1 MANAIRPCCGEGGCY
16 RRRHIRL
23 LDKVPPSMAHTFV
36 AELAACEAGLGREEL
51 IKIVVKTARRG
62 LMGLAR
68 QSLREMGARGLAPSI
83 TAHNAM
89 LEAHAAR
96 GQWSNCLHLLTRMK
110 QAGPEPDMV
119 SYTTA
124 IRASSSTPLAAQLAR
139 QLLPELDAVAAR
151 SLADTS
157 ALPAPANRR
166 ERRQALHR
174 AVPALTLAPPAAAGS
189 SARAGV
195 EMERDWAPL
204 PGAVSEADAHAVSA
218 SEGSRG
224 RAEETRA
231 RTVGA
236 GEPGGALRD
245 LATAHRHSRPTLHAL
260 LGAASSEPGTALAML
275 TQLLDHAPFTPSGA
289 PFTPDGGTFAAAL
302 RGCASAP
309 GRHREALAIAVR
321 MEAWV
326 REDPNSRATDTE
338 LARALTSAIAACDKA
353 SEPEEAVRLLRRFL
367 ALGVPPATAP
377 VTAAICSCRRAGARG
392 VEQAAELLAL
402 MKSRGA
408 PQPAML
414 WGGGRRHE
422 PPGIRGFGWGE
433 RWRGRGTAPG
443 PCRGLFYFLSHRA
456 RRAAQP
462 PRSPRLGPLPSPWH
476 PPPFPQASLAPHGPT
491 MPCWRSS
498 PLQGGWAA
506 GPWRCCVRWTRTG

>member
-1 MANAIRPCCGEGGCY
+1 MIASRRTPAQLANAIRPCCGEGGCY

-174 AVPALTLAPPAAAGS
+174 AVPALTLVPPAAAGS

-195 EMERDWAPL
+195 EMERDWAPP

-218 SEGSRG
+218 SEGSSG
-224 RAEETRA
+224 RAEVTRA

-321 MEAWV
+321 MERWV
-326 REDPNSRATDTE
+326 REDPKSRATDTE

-367 ALGVPPATAP
+367 AVGVPPATAP

-408 PQPAML
+408 PQPD
-414 WGGGRRHE
+414 RK
-422 PPGIRGFGWGE
+422 
-433 RWRGRGTAPG
+433 
-443 PCRGLFYFLSHRA
+443 S
-456 RRAAQP
+456 
-462 PRSPRLGPLPSPWH
+462 
-476 PPPFPQASLAPHGPT
+476 
-491 MPCWRSS
+491 
-498 PLQGGWAA
+498 
-506 GPWRCCVRWTRTG
+506 VV